1 MGFLILEMT
10 VIVPP
15 IMTITMMT
23 LAVEVVIRHL
33 KEIIMI
39 KFPKT
44 TVTIIMVQMT
54 LMIKDIFQMQVLA
67 KID

>member
-1 MGFLILEMT
+1 
-10 VIVPP
+10 
-15 IMTITMMT
+15 MT

-39 KFPKT
+39 KLPKT